1 MKKLYAGLRDSHD
14 KELFPGYVPGAE
26 DGQGGWGLWITG
38 PAPAK
43 SLMAFFGIN
52 YFSNMVYEK
61 ADWDY
66 KTFQLDSGLKAAEE
80 KTGDALNAINPDL
93 KSFKSRG
100 GKLILYHGWD
110 DPAIA
115 APNTIKYYNS
125 VIAKM
130 GQRDV
135 DSFVRLYMAP
145 GVQHCGGGPGPD
157 SYGEVGDLIFD
168 DPKHSVDAA
177 LEQWVEKGSAPSTII
192 ASKFTNEDR
201 QQAIM
206 TRPLCPYPQIAKY
219 RGSGDPKDAA
229 NFSCEKQKP

>member
-1 MKKLYAGLRDSHD
+1 
-14 KELFPGYVPGAE
+14 
-26 DGQGGWGLWITG
+26 
-38 PAPAK
+38 
-43 SLMAFFGIN
+43 
-52 YFSNMVYEK
+52 
-61 ADWDY
+61 
-66 KTFQLDSGLKAAEE
+66 
-80 KTGDALNAINPDL
+80 
-93 KSFKSRG
+93 
-100 GKLILYHGWD
+100 
-110 DPAIA
+110 
-115 APNTIKYYNS
+115 
-125 VIAKM
+125 
-130 GQRDV
+130 V

-145 GVQHCGGGPGPD
+145 GVQHCGGGPGSD

-219 RGSGDPKDAA
+219 RGSGDPKNAA